1 MVKQKEVFLK
11 SEGDDWFTRNHH
23 VIQNREIDYSESIVS
38 AIVECKSSGS
48 QQNRLLEIGCG
59 EGKRLGWISGK
70 LQFDCYGIE
79 PSRKAVTFAQGKG
92 FQVIQGTADHLP
104 FENNFFDFLV
114 FGFCLYLCD
123 REDLFRIAQEADRV
137 LKADS
142 WLVIQDFFSPT
153 PHKNNYHHKEG
164 LFSFKMD
171 YRKLFDWHPNYV
183 CLSHKVFRHGSKE
196 FTDSPDDWVATSIL
210 RKSNS

>member
-59 EGKRLGWISGK
+59 EGKRLGWISEK

-104 FENNFFDFLV
+104 FENNFFDLRSLCPIERLNSFLAAS
-114 FGFCLYLCD
+114 FIAAT
-123 REDLFRIAQEADRV
+123 LF
-137 LKADS
+137 
-142 WLVIQDFFSPT
+142 
-153 PHKNNYHHKEG
+153 
-164 LFSFKMD
+164 FK
-171 YRKLFDWHPNYV
+171 
-183 CLSHKVFRHGSKE
+183 S
-196 FTDSPDDWVATSIL
+196 T
-210 RKSNS
+210 